1 MKKYLII
8 FIAMVLPFFGCE
20 DDNKDRKFMA
30 FDELVV
36 LDYLAQTPAYTEW
49 YNLIVRA
56 GMAETF
62 RLSTT
67 PMTCFIVNNETLLSY
82 LEEKYGVRS
91 VAELEQE
98 EAATLVKYHTL
109 PNTSMYL
116 SSFRNGKLADST
128 ASGDYL
134 ACLFTSGD
142 NGAVYLNQE
151 SKIINYDKEMVNG
164 IIHELDHVID
174 PVVNTFMDYLE
185 QHQDRFSI
193 MYHMV
198 MACPDT
204 TRALFSQLQDD
215 KVAGMKSRRTL
226 FVVSDKVFQAAG
238 YEDLAAV
245 KTGMG
250 LDEAGLN
257 QYVRYHLLSREM
269 YGKDI
274 IQRLEYGSVTK
285 AGDGTASVTHQLVD
299 AKGVALETMAEN
311 KLIVAKD
318 DGIIDLVFNEEATGG
333 LKFFNETSYNIP
345 LKNGVLHEL
354 DGVLKIEEPASM
366 ITLVELTDYV
376 NFERLST
383 YRAEGIGKTQT
394 LLKADDYKPYITWES
409 TPVSKGDAVAY
420 IVFSEGSYNFV
431 QNGFLNGDCL
441 YISPGP
447 VGYVEFTTPPIPKGT
462 YSLNPFYK
470 TTKNAGGKYKVSID
484 GKPVGGEFTAYTPGY
499 DNYWITYLGTVT
511 FTETKSHTI
520 RVSVGSR
527 QGEMLLDLFIFEP
540 IN

>member
-8 FIAMVLPFFGCE
+8 FIAMMLPLFGCE
-20 DDNKDRKFMA
+20 DDNEDRKFMA

-82 LEEKYGVRS
+82 LEEKYGVHS

-116 SSFRNGKLADST
+116 STFRNGKLADST

-238 YEDLAAV
+238 YEDVAAV

-250 LDEAGLN
+250 LDEAGLD

-394 LLKADDYKPYITWES
+394 LLKADDYKPYIIRK
-409 TPVSKGDAVAY
+409 SKFPWFPERSVQ
-420 IVFSEGSYNFV
+420 FSGKRTKRSV
-431 QNGFLNGDCL
+431 QK
-441 YISPGP
+441 
-447 VGYVEFTTPPIPKGT
+447 KGCT
-462 YSLNPFYK
+462 QHL
-470 TTKNAGGKYKVSID
+470 
-484 GKPVGGEFTAYTPGY
+484 
-499 DNYWITYLGTVT
+499 
-511 FTETKSHTI
+511 
-520 RVSVGSR
+520 
-527 QGEMLLDLFIFEP
+527 
-540 IN
+540 